1 MQELFPFGCGLLLG
15 ATLGYVR
22 PAMRLPMGGL
32 FAVVL
37 GVCATLVT
45 GEFKASWAYVIVDI
59 PLVACATFLALI
71 VARHASPAGERR
83 VRR

>member
-22 PAMRLPMGGL
+22 PAMRLPIGGL
-32 FAVVL
+32 FAVAL
-37 GVCATLVT
+37 GVLATVVT
-45 GEFKASWAYVIVDI
+45 GEFKASWAYVVVDI
-59 PLVACATFLALI
+59 PLVACATFLGLV
-71 VARHASPAGERR
+71 VARHASPVAERR